1 MSSNTGFEFMK
12 DADEDTVFVVENF
25 EGSIFQ
31 QLYKEGCRIV
41 APPVV
46 IKSAK
51 MKKVVMHCNMTQF
64 NYDNRFAQSSIKLR
78 NLNST

>member
-1 MSSNTGFEFMK
+1 MYSNTGFEFMK
-12 DADEDTVFVVENF
+12 DADEDTVFIVENF

-46 IKSAK
+46 VKSAK
-51 MKKVVMHCNMTQF
+51 MKEVVVHLQYNTVQ
-64 NYDNRFAQSSIKLR
+64 
-78 NLNST
+78 LNSKSH